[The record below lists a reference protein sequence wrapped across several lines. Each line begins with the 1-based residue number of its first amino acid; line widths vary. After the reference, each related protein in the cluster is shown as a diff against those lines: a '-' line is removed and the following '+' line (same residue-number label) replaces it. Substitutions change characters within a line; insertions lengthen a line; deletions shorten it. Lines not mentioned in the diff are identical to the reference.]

1 LGQPTVSGPNCWV
14 SCASCALGL
23 VFGSLVTAARAGRCR
38 LYLYRRAEGTPGA
51 RSHAGRM
58 LVTRTNI
65 SGAAVSETGGATGP
79 PGTPLYHIIS
89 ATSTDAIGLDFVE
102 DPGVRI
108 EQVGRTVCAAAPH
121 CGPA

>member
-1 LGQPTVSGPNCWV
+1 MPL
-14 SCASCALGL
+14 
-23 VFGSLVTAARAGRCR
+23 SLKQVVR
-38 LYLYRRAEGTPGA
+38 PD
-51 RSHAGRM
+51 
-58 LVTRTNI
+58 
-65 SGAAVSETGGATGP
+65 P

-108 EQVGRTVCAAAPH
+108 EQVGRKKSFAITAPH